1 MARGARRRDDEGG
14 DVSALLDVTHDP
26 ALRSWVASANDADSD
41 FPLQNLPFGRFRRR
55 GSDEPWR
62 IGVAIGDQV
71 LDLKLA
77 LAQAPWPRE
86 VSALLQPLADGDL
99 LAVMRRGADARRQLR
114 AALSQALRDGSDRAR
129 PLEPCLLP
137 RADIE
142 LTLPCPIGE
151 YTDFY
156 AGIHHATAVGRLFR
170 PDNPLLPNYKWVPI
184 GYHGRV
190 SSIGV
195 SGQGVRRPR
204 GQLML
209 PDAKAPVFE
218 PCRRLDFELE
228 LGVLVGGG
236 NPQGTPLTMA
246 QAEDDWFGIV
256 LLNDWSARD
265 IQSWEYQ
272 PLGPFLSKNFGSTI
286 SPWVVTAEALAPFR
300 QPFTRPESDPQPLP
314 YLDSAANRAHG
325 AIDIALEVW
334 LQTRSMREQGLPAHR
349 LSQSNFRDAYWSVAQ
364 LLAHHSSNGCNL
376 GPGDL
381 LGTGTQSGPGPGEGG
396 SMLELSAGGK
406 HAIALPNGETRTF
419 LADGDTIVLRAHC
432 AKPGARRIG
441 FGDCAGT
448 ILPAR

>member
-1 MARGARRRDDEGG
+1 MN
-14 DVSALLDVTHDP
+14 STTLLDETHDP
-26 ALRSWVASANDADSD
+26 ALKSWVASANTPDTD
-41 FPLQNLPFGRFRRR
+41 FPLQNLPFGCFKRR
-55 GSDEPWR
+55 GSAEPWR
-62 IGVAIGDQV
+62 IGVAIGEQV
-71 LDLKLA
+71 FDLKLA
-77 LAQAPWPRE
+77 LSQCPWSRDIEP
-86 VSALLQPLADGDL
+86 LLQPLAAGDL
-99 LAVMRRGADARRQLR
+99 IGLMQRGAAARRQVR
-114 AALSQALRDGSDRAR
+114 AALSRALREGSEQA
-129 PLEPCLLP
+129 PFLELCLVP

-142 LTLPCPIGE
+142 FALPCRIGE

-156 AGIHHATAVGRLFR
+156 AGIHHATAVGKLFR

-190 SSIGV
+190 SSIVV
-195 SGQGVRRPR
+195 SGQGVHRPR

-218 PCRRLDFELE
+218 PCRRLDYELE

-236 NPQGTPLTMA
+236 NPQGVPLTMA

-300 QPFTRPESDPQPLP
+300 RPFTRPESDPQPLP
-314 YLDSAANRAHG
+314 YLDSEANRAHG
-325 AIDIALEVW
+325 SIDIALEVW
-334 LQTRSMREQGLPAHR
+334 LQTRTMREQGQLPHR
-349 LSQSNFRDAYWSVAQ
+349 LSQSNFRDAYWSVSQ

-381 LGTGTQSGPGPGEGG
+381 LGTGTQSGPQPGQGG
-396 SMLELSAGGK
+396 SMLELSGGGK
-406 HAIALPNGETRTF
+406 QPIALPNGETRTF
-419 LADGDTIVLRAHC
+419 LADGDSVILRAHC
-432 AKPGARRIG
+432 ERDGARRIG
-441 FGDCAGT
+441 FGECAGT
-448 ILPAR
+448 VLPAR